1 MNKRWMLKTTKIN
14 VDEVAR
20 KAFISKYIAKILI
33 NRDIDNLNEI
43 ENFLKGS
50 LDDLNDPFL
59 MADMDKGTKIINNA
73 IKCGKKIVI
82 YGDYDVDGVCST
94 VILYKAL
101 KYVKANVQFF
111 IPDREKEGYGLNKIS
126 IEKLK
131 NSGVEVILTCDNGI
145 SAIDEIKYCKELGL
159 EVVITDHHELPFTE
173 KEDGSREEI
182 LPQADAVINPKRS
195 DCNYPFKLLC
205 GAAIAFKFVTALY
218 IKRGIDFKEV
228 LQLIQFA
235 GIATIC
241 DVVDLIGENRIIAKE
256 ALKIINNTNNPG
268 LNSLKKH
275 TETKEKEINGYIIGF
290 IFGPCINATG
300 RLENAKMAVDLL
312 ITEDYYIAD
321 NLAKELVSLNKKR
334 QEFTESSVKRVE
346 SIIEDS
352 KEKYK
357 KVIVVYDKET
367 HESIAGIVA
376 GRIREKYN
384 LPTIILT
391 DGQEMPKGSG
401 RSIEEYNMFEE
412 LLKCKDLIEK
422 FGGHPMAAGLSIKEE
437 NIQLLSDELNNNF
450 SLPDEVL
457 IPKIT
462 IDVAMHINEITSELI
477 YDLNMLQPFGKGNSS
492 PTFADKN
499 IFVEKAYAMGKEKN
513 VLKLMVRTP
522 DSYISMEAVAFNAVD
537 KFVNLL
543 KENFSKEYGELKPFK
558 TYNIIEVPDNLKI
571 DLVFSPQFNE
581 FNGNKNINLKI
592 IDFRINMLQA

>member
-33 NRDIDNLNEI
+33 NRNIDDLNEI
-43 ENFLKGS
+43 DKFLKGS
-50 LDDLNDPFL
+50 LENLNDPFL
-59 MADMDKGTKIINNA
+59 MADMDKGTQIINDA
-73 IKCGKKIVI
+73 IKCGKRIVI

-101 KYVKANVQFF
+101 KRVKANVQFF
-111 IPDREKEGYGLNKIS
+111 IPDREKEGYGLNRIS
-126 IEKLK
+126 IEKLQ

-182 LPQADAVINPKRS
+182 MPQADAVINPKRS

-205 GAAIAFKFVTALY
+205 GAAIAFKFVIALY
-218 IKRGIDFKEV
+218 TKRGIEFKEV
-228 LQLIQFA
+228 LQLMQFA

-275 TETKEKEINGYIIGF
+275 SDIKEKEINEYIIGF
-290 IFGPCINATG
+290 VFGPCINATG

-312 ITEDYYIAD
+312 ITEDNYIAD

-346 SIIEDS
+346 GIIEDA

-450 SLPDEVL
+450 NLPDEVL

-462 IDVAMHINEITSELI
+462 IDVAMHINEVTPELI
-477 YDLNMLQPFGKGNSS
+477 YDINMLQPFGKGNSS

-513 VLKLMVRTP
+513 VLKLMVRTQG
-522 DSYISMEAVAFNAVD
+522 STLSMEAVAFNAVD
-537 KFVNLL
+537 KFVSLL
-543 KENFSKEYGELKPFK
+543 KDKFSKEFGELKSFK
-558 TYNIIEVPDNLKI
+558 TYYIIEIPDNLKI
-571 DLVFSPQFNE
+571 DLIFSPQFNE

-592 IDFRINMLQA
+592 IDFRINK